1 MQEKLV
7 MAPVGTV
14 PVRLGACAGVE
25 GGPRTRFS
33 GLGAVEQRSRG
44 ALTQRVEHGAT
55 RVLSQPAAEQGA
67 QGVGGSEAHHH
78 IAHKLDAQ
86 RTRDIGLQG
95 EELSWSLPRES
106 REAERRSA
114 AWRSGSGLERGST
127 ARPAA
132 ASSSLWLPKILS
144 EAAP

>member
-1 MQEKLV
+1 MQERLV

-25 GGPRTRFS
+25 GGPRTRFW
-33 GLGAVEQRSRG
+33 GLGAVEQHSRG
-44 ALTQRVEHGAT
+44 ALTYRVEYWAT
-55 RVLSQPAAEQGA
+55 RVPSQPAAEQRA

-95 EELSWSLPRES
+95 EEHSWSLPREP
-106 REAERRSA
+106 REAEKWVWPRAGVHGQTSSRELQPLA
-114 AWRSGSGLERGST
+114 AQS
-127 ARPAA
+127 PV
-132 ASSSLWLPKILS
+132 
-144 EAAP
+144 